1 MIDAAPRDWTDRV
14 EHRDIVVNEVPGFRP
29 LTLDLVV
36 PVDAP
41 HPVPVLVWIHG
52 GAWLFGSPKQPP
64 DWLMEADPF
73 TAAVRAGFAVASAQ
87 YRLSG
92 EAHFPA
98 QLDDVKAAVRWLRRH
113 GDTVGVD
120 RERIAVW
127 GESAGGH
134 LASMLAL
141 TGEDQDDTRVRAAVC
156 WYAPS
161 NLLTMQS
168 QAHPAG
174 TIDHDAADSPESLLI
189 GAPLAGNPELG
200 RAASPISFVTAQ
212 APPVLLVHGDQD
224 LVVPVGQSEELAA
237 ALTAAGAEVELSVV
251 RGADHC
257 FGGVPLEPLIR
268 DTLAFFSQVLAPDP
282 GVLPPHQGE
291 PVIADDV
298 VVSGE
303 LRTVRAVPPC
313 L

>member
-1 MIDAAPRDWTDRV
+1 MTDAAHHHRNDRI
-14 EHRDIVVNEVPGFRP
+14 EHRDIVVHEVPGYRP

-36 PVDAP
+36 PVAAP
-41 HPVPVLVWIHG
+41 RPVPVLVWIHG
-52 GAWLFGSPKQPP
+52 GAWLYGSPKQPP
-64 DWLMEADPF
+64 DWLMAADPF
-73 TAAVRAGFAVASAQ
+73 TAAIRAGFAVASAQ

-92 EAHFPA
+92 EAPFPA
-98 QLDDVKAAVRWLRRH
+98 QLDDVRAAVRWLRRQ

-120 RERIAVW
+120 RERIGVW

-134 LASMLAL
+134 LAALVAL
-141 TGEDQDDTRVRAAVC
+141 TGNDQDDSAVQAAVC

-189 GAPLAGNPELG
+189 GAPLTENPGLG
-200 RAASPISFVTAQ
+200 RAASPITYVTAQ
-212 APPVLLVHGDQD
+212 APPMLLIHGDED
-224 LVVPVGQSEELAA
+224 LVVPVGQSEEFAA
-237 ALTAAGAEVELSVV
+237 ALTGAGVDVELSVV

-268 DTLAFFSQVLAPDP
+268 DTLAFFNRTLA
-282 GVLPPHQGE
+282 
-291 PVIADDV
+291 A
-298 VVSGE
+298 
-303 LRTVRAVPPC
+303 
-313 L
+313 

>member
-1 MIDAAPRDWTDRV
+1 MTDTASRPWSDRI

-29 LTLDLVV
+29 LTLDLVL
-36 PVDAP
+36 PVAAP
-41 HPVPVLVWIHG
+41 QPVPVLVWIHG

-64 DWLMEADPF
+64 DWLMEVDPF
-73 TAAVRAGFAVASAQ
+73 TAAIRAGFAVASAQ

-98 QLDDVKAAVRWLRRH
+98 QLDDVTAAVRWLRRH
-113 GDTVGVD
+113 GHTVGVD
-120 RERIAVW
+120 RERIGVW

-134 LASMLAL
+134 LASMIAL
-141 TGEDQDDTRVRAAVC
+141 TGNDQDDTRVQAAVC

-161 NLLTMQS
+161 NLLTIQS

-189 GAPLAGNPELG
+189 GAPLAGNPALG
-200 RAASPISFVTAQ
+200 RAASPITYVTDQ
-212 APPVLLVHGDQD
+212 APPMLLVHGDQD

-237 ALTAAGAEVELSVV
+237 ALTTAGAEVELSVV

-268 DTLAFFSQVLAPDP
+268 DTLAFFTRALA
-282 GVLPPHQGE
+282 G
-291 PVIADDV
+291 
-298 VVSGE
+298 
-303 LRTVRAVPPC
+303 
-313 L
+313 